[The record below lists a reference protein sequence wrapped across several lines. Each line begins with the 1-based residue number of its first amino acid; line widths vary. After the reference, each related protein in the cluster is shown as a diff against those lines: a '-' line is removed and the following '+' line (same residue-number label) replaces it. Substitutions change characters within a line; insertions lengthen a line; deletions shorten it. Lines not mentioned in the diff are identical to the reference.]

1 MEAEYYTLAQW
12 RVRPAREADF
22 VARWDHLSELF
33 SQLPAP
39 PVWGTLL
46 QNEADPQ
53 LFYSFGP
60 WQRDAD
66 IQAMRTNP
74 AVQAAFAAL
83 KETCIDMTPG
93 TYRRVR
99 HVVVAPKRGA

>member
-1 MEAEYYTLAQW
+1 
-12 RVRPAREADF
+12 
-22 VARWDHLSELF
+22 LF

-46 QNEADPQ
+46 QSEADPQ

-66 IQAMRTNP
+66 IQAMRANP

-83 KETCIDMTPG
+83 RDTCIEMTPG

-99 HVVVAPKRGA
+99 HVEIVGGR